1 MMIIGVLV
9 GLVLLAF
16 LAVAIT
22 AVVRGQPISDPSL
35 HSPDSPHSHGPFFCG
50 PEYSGSKV
58 TCLAAQGLVG
68 RPADWIHP
76 VEAADIV
83 LRGERERERRIGD

>member
-16 LAVAIT
+16 LAIAVT
-22 AVVRGQPISDPSL
+22 AVVRGQPISDTSL
-35 HSPDSPHSHGPFFCG
+35 HSPDSPHSYGPFG
-50 PEYSGSKV
+50 RQEYSGSQV
-58 TCLAAQGLVG
+58 TRLAAQGLVG

-83 LRGERERERRIGD
+83 LRGERRIGD